1 MNATGPVTQLHFSTQ
16 AQASKA
22 KNTPAELKKAV
33 TEFEAL
39 FLNQMLKV
47 MRDTVVKSD
56 LFHGGSGEEI
66 YNSLFDTELSGQM
79 AKGGGI
85 GLGKVLLGQLEG
97 NLAAAAGQ
105 DVRAV
110 EKALENKPG
119 LQPAVAIKTEG
130 IQGVK

>member
-1 MNATGPVTQLHFSTQ
+1 MNGTGPVQPLLTEISGRGG
-16 AQASKA
+16 AA

-85 GLGKVLLGQLEG
+85 GLGKVLLSQFERNIGPVPDAKDAPARDTWEG
-97 NLAAAAGQ
+97 PPDQRPVEAA
-105 DVRAV
+105 
-110 EKALENKPG
+110 
-119 LQPAVAIKTEG
+119 KTE
-130 IQGVK
+130 

>member
-1 MNATGPVTQLHFSTQ
+1 MNGAGPVRQLMMNLPGGG
-16 AQASKA
+16 AAPR
-22 KNTPAELKKAV
+22 NTPAELKKAV
-33 TEFEAL
+33 TDFEAL

-85 GLGKVLLGQLEG
+85 GLGKILLGQLEKNIDLTSG
-97 NLAAAAGQ
+97 KRYTPIKEAWEGPPEE
-105 DVRAV
+105 RPRGAV
-110 EKALENKPG
+110 
-119 LQPAVAIKTEG
+119 KTE
-130 IQGVK
+130 

>member
-1 MNATGPVTQLHFSTQ
+1 MNGAGPVRQLMMNLPGGGV
-16 AQASKA
+16 AP
-22 KNTPAELKKAV
+22 KNTPEELKKAA
-33 TEFEAL
+33 TDFEAL

-85 GLGKVLLGQLEG
+85 GLGKILLGQLEKNMDLTPG
-97 NLAAAAGQ
+97 TRGTPAKETWEGPPDQRPREAG
-105 DVRAV
+105 
-110 EKALENKPG
+110 
-119 LQPAVAIKTEG
+119 KT
-130 IQGVK
+130 K

>member
-1 MNATGPVTQLHFSTQ
+1 MNGAGPVRQLMMNLPGGG
-16 AQASKA
+16 AAPR
-22 KNTPAELKKAV
+22 NTPAELKKAV
-33 TEFEAL
+33 TDFEAL

-85 GLGKVLLGQLEG
+85 GLGKILLGQFEKNIVLTSGERRTPAKEAWEG
-97 NLAAAAGQ
+97 PPEE
-105 DVRAV
+105 RPREAV
-110 EKALENKPG
+110 
-119 LQPAVAIKTEG
+119 KTE
-130 IQGVK
+130 